1 MFICSSQNV
10 FWLFFGSTRWYYLST
25 FFLHPNGCAF
35 FEGSRYNSS
44 KRNVPL
50 SLSIFLWASS
60 KACIAIGRNKDCYA
74 GESVSCTGADFDTR
88 QKKDRREKKMF
99 FWERKERV
107 KKVEKRGEVET
118 EVRS

>member
-1 MFICSSQNV
+1 M
-10 FWLFFGSTRWYYLST
+10 
-25 FFLHPNGCAF
+25 
-35 FEGSRYNSS
+35 
-44 KRNVPL
+44 
-50 SLSIFLWASS
+50 
-60 KACIAIGRNKDCYA
+60 
-74 GESVSCTGADFDTR
+74 SCTGADFDTR